1 MDFYCSHFIDDKTE
15 AIRKLRMCLPINR
28 AFSNPCLPVNDKES
42 ACNVGDAGSIPRW
55 ARSLEEG
62 HSNPFQCSCLENPLD
77 RGAWQA
83 STVHRVTKNHT
94 LLKQLSIHTHSPS
107 AQIIKTHCLIL
118 QLYLNTLNKS
128 SSLCNSKVTQLV
140 GRKLTPD
147 CVSQVTEATENAPII
162 WYFGSEGRQ
171 LEVVLL

>member
-1 MDFYCSHFIDDKTE
+1 MEAEWPVAISWGWVWAYKPSLLVQTWCNLAVRSTPRGQRCSFSVPRSCWGGSLWLRVLTGIYRRQQWVLCLSPGGHSPG
-15 AIRKLRMCLPINR
+15 KLLSPLGKPNSFPSPSDGR
-28 AFSNPCLPVNDKES
+28 ES

-94 LLKQLSIHTHSPS
+94 QLKQLSIHTHIPH
-107 AQIIKTHCLIL
+107 KRR
-118 QLYLNTLNKS
+118 
-128 SSLCNSKVTQLV
+128 VTK
-140 GRKLTPD
+140 R
-147 CVSQVTEATENAPII
+147 
-162 WYFGSEGRQ
+162 
-171 LEVVLL
+171 